1 MIGYHIASMTFLKH
15 LDKGGKDLAVTYVC
29 KEVDVTGKIIQ
40 STYRAESKEELIQ
53 MIRAKGHTPI
63 KVEEEAPK
71 GQDVGSLTIF
81 EKKVKAKDLSILCKQ
96 LYTMLHAG
104 MPLINA
110 LDVLYHQT
118 EHKTVQKT
126 VKEMALSVQKG
137 DILSVSMKRH
147 PKVFPSLLVNMV
159 ESGEL
164 TGNLDSVLERMST
177 HYTKENRINSKV
189 KGAMVYPSVLAVL
202 SIVVVIFMIT
212 FILPTFTSMFVSSGV
227 PLPGI
232 TQFLL
237 DMSDSIRSYWYI
249 YLVVIFGVVF
259 LFRRYI
265 RSINGKRSFDKFV
278 SKIPGVKT
286 QVAKIA
292 TSRFT
297 RTLATLLASGI
308 PIIQALETSA
318 SVTTNMVVI
327 DGISKVTDDIKKG
340 SSLHSLLKRIEMFPP
355 MMVSMVGIGE
365 ESGALEDMLD
375 RAADFYDEELEA
387 AIQRLVQLL
396 EPALILVM
404 AVMIGFIV
412 IAMLL
417 PMFDMLQTVQ

>member
-1 MIGYHIASMTFLKH
+1 M
-15 LDKGGKDLAVTYVC
+15 AVTYVC
-29 KEVDVTGKIIQ
+29 KEVDITGKIIQ
-40 STYRAESKEELIQ
+40 TTYRAENKEELIQ

-63 KVEEEAPK
+63 KVEEEAAK
-71 GQDVGSLTIF
+71 GQDVASLTIF
-81 EKKVKAKDLSILCKQ
+81 EKKVKAKDIAIFCKQ
-96 LYTMLHAG
+96 LYVMLHAG

-126 VKEMALSVQKG
+126 VREMTLSVQKG
-137 DILSVSMKRH
+137 DILSASMKRH

-189 KGAMVYPSVLAVL
+189 KGAMVYPAVLAVL
-202 SIVVVIFMIT
+202 SVTVVIFMIT
-212 FILPTFTSMFVSSGV
+212 FILPTFTSMFTSSGV
-227 PLPGI
+227 PLPGV
-232 TQFLL
+232 TQLL
-237 DMSDSIRSYWYI
+237 LNISDSIRRFWYI
-249 YLVVIFGVVF
+249 YLVVIFGISY
-259 LFRRYI
+259 LFRRYVK
-265 RSINGKRSFDKFV
+265 SVSGKRVFDNLV
-278 SKIPGVKT
+278 NKIPGVRT

-308 PIIQALETSA
+308 PIIQALQTSA

-327 DGISKVTDDIKKG
+327 DGMEKVTEDIKKG
-340 SSLHSLLKRIEMFPP
+340 ATLHSLLKKIELFPP

-375 RAADFYDEELEA
+375 RAADYYDEELEA

-396 EPALILVM
+396 EPMMILVM

>member
-1 MIGYHIASMTFLKH
+1 M
-15 LDKGGKDLAVTYVC
+15 AVTYVC
-29 KEVDVTGKIIQ
+29 KEVDITGKIIQ
-40 STYRAESKEELIQ
+40 TTYRAENKEELIQ

-63 KVEEEAPK
+63 KVEEEATK
-71 GQDVGSLTIF
+71 GQDVASLTIF
-81 EKKVKAKDLSILCKQ
+81 EKKVKAKDIAIFCKQ
-96 LYTMLHAG
+96 LYVMLHAG

-126 VKEMALSVQKG
+126 VREMTLSVQKG
-137 DILSVSMKRH
+137 DILSASMKRH

-177 HYTKENRINSKV
+177 HYTKENRINSKI
-189 KGAMVYPSVLAVL
+189 KGAMVYPAVLAVL
-202 SIVVVIFMIT
+202 SVSVVIFMIT
-212 FILPTFTSMFVSSGV
+212 FILPTFTGMFTASGV

-237 DMSDSIRSYWYI
+237 DLSESIRRFWYI
-249 YLVVIFGVVF
+249 YLIVISGIVF
-259 LFRRYI
+259 LIRRYVKTV
-265 RSINGKRSFDKFV
+265 SGKRVFDNFV
-278 SKIPGVKT
+278 NKIPGIKT
-286 QVAKIA
+286 QVGKIA

-308 PIIQALETSA
+308 PIIQALQTSA

-327 DGISKVTDDIKKG
+327 DGMEKVTEDIKKG
-340 SSLHSLLKRIEMFPP
+340 ATLHSLLKKIELFPP

-375 RAADFYDEELEA
+375 RAADYYDEELEA

-396 EPALILVM
+396 EPMMILVM
-404 AVMIGFIV
+404 AFMIGFIV

-417 PMFDMLQTVQ
+417 PMFDMYELVA

>member
-1 MIGYHIASMTFLKH
+1 M
-15 LDKGGKDLAVTYVC
+15 AVTYVC
-29 KEVDVTGKIIQ
+29 KEVDVTGKILQ
-40 STYRAESKEELIQ
+40 TTYRAENKEELIQ
-53 MIRAKGHTPI
+53 MIRAKGNTPI

-71 GQDVGSLTIF
+71 GQDIGSMALF
-81 EKKVKAKDLSILCKQ
+81 DKKVKAKDISIFCKQ
-96 LYTMLHAG
+96 LYVMLHAG
-104 MPLINA
+104 MPLMNA

-126 VKEMALSVQKG
+126 VRDMAISVQKG
-137 DILSVSMKRH
+137 DILSVSMKKH

-177 HYTKENRINSKV
+177 HYTKENHINSKV
-189 KGAMVYPSVLAVL
+189 KGAMVYPAVLAVL
-202 SIVVVIFMIT
+202 SISVVIFMIT
-212 FILPTFTSMFVSSGV
+212 FILPTFTGMFTASGV
-227 PLPGI
+227 PLPGV
-232 TQFLL
+232 TQLLL
-237 DMSDSIRSYWYI
+237 DISDSIRRFWYI
-249 YLVVIFGVVF
+249 YLVVIFGISF
-259 LFRRYI
+259 LFRRFLK
-265 RSINGKRSFDKFV
+265 STPGKRAFDNFV
-278 SKIPGVKT
+278 NRIPGVRT

-308 PIIQALETSA
+308 PIIQALHTSA

-327 DGISKVTDDIKKG
+327 DGMEKVTEDIKKG
-340 SSLHSLLKRIEMFPP
+340 STLHVLLKKIDLFPP

-375 RAADFYDEELEA
+375 RAADYYDEELEA

-396 EPALILVM
+396 EPMMILVM

>member
-1 MIGYHIASMTFLKH
+1 M
-15 LDKGGKDLAVTYVC
+15 AVTYVC
-29 KEVDVTGKIIQ
+29 KEVDITGKIIQ
-40 STYRAESKEELIQ
+40 TTYRAENKEELIQ

-63 KVEEEAPK
+63 KVEEEATK
-71 GQDVGSLTIF
+71 GQDVASLSIF
-81 EKKVKAKDLSILCKQ
+81 EKKVKAKDIAIFCKQ
-96 LYTMLHAG
+96 LYVMLHAG

-126 VKEMALSVQKG
+126 VREMTLSVQKG
-137 DILSVSMKRH
+137 DILSASMKRH
-147 PKVFPSLLVNMV
+147 PKVFPSLLINMV

-177 HYTKENRINSKV
+177 HYTKENRINSKI
-189 KGAMVYPSVLAVL
+189 KGAMVYPAVLAVL
-202 SIVVVIFMIT
+202 SVSVVIFMIT
-212 FILPTFTSMFVSSGV
+212 FILPTFTSMFTSSGV

-237 DMSDSIRSYWYI
+237 DLSDSIRRFWYI
-249 YLVVIFGVVF
+249 YLIVISGIVF
-259 LFRRYI
+259 LIRRYVKTV
-265 RSINGKRSFDKFV
+265 SGKRVFDNFV
-278 SKIPGVKT
+278 NKIPGVKT
-286 QVAKIA
+286 QVGKIA

-308 PIIQALETSA
+308 PIIQALQTSA

-327 DGISKVTDDIKKG
+327 DGMEKVTEDIKKG
-340 SSLHSLLKRIEMFPP
+340 ATLHSLLKKIEMFPP

-375 RAADFYDEELEA
+375 RAADYYDEELEA

-396 EPALILVM
+396 EPMMILVM
-404 AVMIGFIV
+404 AFMIGFIV

-417 PMFDMLQTVQ
+417 PMFDMYELVA